1 MLGRAVACGLLDG
14 AVMRLA
20 LVLLVGC
27 ASNPSG
33 VTGELPG
40 GGFEPGDQISAA
52 VTMTEG
58 GDTLGEARIVIA
70 STAHLCGDASAQP
83 PIDRKGQHWITISL
97 RDVNG
102 AMKSVPTAPGT
113 YTIYPNTGSEPAKS
127 ASFESGAFSDSCA
140 EDDAAS
146 AMGQSGTVT
155 LTSVAGG
162 VFAGTFDVGLNTGG
176 RAMGSFQPAACPQL
190 AGQATATETHACM

>member
-1 MLGRAVACGLLDG
+1 
-14 AVMRLA
+14 MRLA
-20 LVLLVGC
+20 LVLLVVGC
-27 ASNPSG
+27 ASNGSSGG

-52 VTMTEG
+52 ITMTEG

-70 STAHLCGDASAQP
+70 STSHLCSDASAQP
-83 PIDRKGQHWITISL
+83 PIDRKGQHWVTISL

-127 ASFESGAFSDSCA
+127 ASFESGAFDGSCA
-140 EDDAAS
+140 EDDGAS
-146 AMGQSGTVT
+146 AMGQGGTVT
-155 LTSVAGG
+155 LTSVTGG
-162 VFAGTFDVGLNTGG
+162 VFSGTFDVTLNTGG
-176 RAMGSFQPAACPQL
+176 RAMGSFAPAACPQL
-190 AGQATATETHACM
+190 AGLATDTETHACM